1 MIGKGRVHN
10 MNAYIEMNR
19 RHQEEV
25 SAFPMA
31 FAFGDEQLKEAMKKL
46 GLKPSD
52 TDKVCTIYGAGD
64 IIRKSDL
71 PAYREMQKRHREELF
86 NAINSDETGDG
97 FVFDMFDYE
106 LANHE
111 YGYTRDPH
119 DALMALGMSLNKVA
133 NDDRL
138 RHGFE
143 KACRN
148 QAQWYDEHN

>member
-1 MIGKGRVHN
+1 

-25 SAFPMA
+25 GAFPMA
-31 FAFGDEQLKEAMKKL
+31 FAFGDEQFKEAMKKL

-111 YGYTRDPH
+111 YGYTRDPY
-119 DALMALGMSLNKVA
+119 DALMALGMSLNQVE

>member
-1 MIGKGRVHN
+1 

-25 SAFPMA
+25 GAFPMV

-71 PAYREMQKRHREELF
+71 PAYREMQMRHREEL
-86 NAINSDETGDG
+86 
-97 FVFDMFDYE
+97 
-106 LANHE
+106 
-111 YGYTRDPH
+111 
-119 DALMALGMSLNKVA
+119 
-133 NDDRL
+133 
-138 RHGFE
+138 
-143 KACRN
+143 
-148 QAQWYDEHN
+148 

>member
-1 MIGKGRVHN
+1 

-46 GLKPSD
+46 G
-52 TDKVCTIYGAGD
+52 TIYGAGD

-71 PAYREMQKRHREELF
+71 PAYREMQMRHREELF

-97 FVFDMFDYE
+97 FIFDMFDYE

-119 DALMALGMSLNKVA
+119 DALMALGMSWNRVA
-133 NDDRL
+133 NSLPESGPMVR
-138 RHGFE
+138 R
-143 KACRN
+143 A
-148 QAQWYDEHN
+148 